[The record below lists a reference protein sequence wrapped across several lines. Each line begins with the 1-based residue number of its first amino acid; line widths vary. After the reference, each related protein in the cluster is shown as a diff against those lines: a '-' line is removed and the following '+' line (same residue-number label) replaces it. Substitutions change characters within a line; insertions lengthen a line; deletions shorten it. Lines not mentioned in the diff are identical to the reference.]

1 VRRAGSGI
9 GRFQPRLIVSRS
21 AQPMAS
27 FADSPFAALTVI
39 VAPAIL
45 TNASSILSLGTGNRI
60 ARVVD
65 RTRVLAAGLAA
76 LDPTSQRAAAYRE
89 HLDRLKLRGQLLL
102 RALRWFYA
110 SIGAFAAASLISVV
124 GSVVATSVTDPVFEV
139 VAALGLLAGTIGVTG
154 LVVGGVVMVRETQLA
169 VQFLEREVEFI
180 QAREYPPS

>member
-1 VRRAGSGI
+1 
-9 GRFQPRLIVSRS
+9 
-21 AQPMAS
+21 MAT

-45 TNASSILSLGTGNRI
+45 TNASSVLSLGTGNRI

-76 LDPTSQRAAAYRE
+76 IDPASARAAAYRE
-89 HLDRLKLRGQLLL
+89 HLARLKLRGQLLL

-110 SIGAFAAASLISVV
+110 SIGAFAAAALISVV
-124 GSVVATSVTDPVFEV
+124 GSVVATSVTDPVFQV
-139 VAALGLLAGTIGVTG
+139 VATLGLLSGAIGVAG

-169 VQFLEREVEFI
+169 VEFLEREADFI
-180 QAREYPPS
+180 QAREYPPG

>member
-1 VRRAGSGI
+1 
-9 GRFQPRLIVSRS
+9 
-21 AQPMAS
+21 MAT

-124 GSVVATSVTDPVFEV
+124 GSVVATSVTDPVFQV